1 MAGPEV
7 QTVHGGLSKEACAE
21 PRRQKNRDVFV
32 YVYKTHS
39 NGRLH
44 YSSVSLCSFKQI
56 QSWVERPCWSYL
68 WWCDSALTSVDI
80 MLSWKMSCQ
89 LMEELPL
96 AAGRSVATAA
106 MCVNLFP
113 CHFSVFVSTPL
124 PLHLHPFLFFFSAL
138 VPPRLHSFYLHSSV
152 TNYSWRLICWLSKVL
167 LPLAWR
173 RSEQEERVRL
183 PLLFSPVVVTGPSSR
198 PASHTCD
205 VLSPQLGVETS
216 QWKLKFCLIRA
227 H

>member
-7 QTVHGGLSKEACAE
+7 QTVHRGLTKEACAE

-44 YSSVSLCSFKQI
+44 YSSVSFCSFKQI

-80 MLSWKMSCQ
+80 MLRWKMSCQ

-113 CHFSVFVSTPL
+113 CHFSVLLSTPL
-124 PLHLHPFLFFFSAL
+124 SLHLHLFLFPF
-138 VPPRLHSFYLHSSV
+138 PPLFPADSTPSTY
-152 TNYSWRLICWLSKVL
+152 T
-167 LPLAWR
+167 PL
-173 RSEQEERVRL
+173 
-183 PLLFSPVVVTGPSSR
+183 
-198 PASHTCD
+198 
-205 VLSPQLGVETS
+205 
-216 QWKLKFCLIRA
+216 
-227 H
+227 

>member
-1 MAGPEV
+1 M
-7 QTVHGGLSKEACAE
+7 
-21 PRRQKNRDVFV
+21 

-44 YSSVSLCSFKQI
+44 YSSVSFCSFKQI

-80 MLSWKMSCQ
+80 MLRWKMSCQ

-106 MCVNLFP
+106 MCVNLLP
-113 CHFSVFVSTPL
+113 CHSFVFLSNPL
-124 PLHLHPFLFFFSAL
+124 RLHLFLFPFSAL
-138 VPPRLHSFYLHSSV
+138 VPRRLHSLYLRSFV

-167 LPLAWR
+167 LALA
-173 RSEQEERVRL
+173 
-183 PLLFSPVVVTGPSSR
+183 
-198 PASHTCD
+198 
-205 VLSPQLGVETS
+205 
-216 QWKLKFCLIRA
+216 
-227 H
+227 